1 MGYEYHLLFV
11 VKVFFFATSYFF
23 LRFTNIFF
31 CFPFFFFDFVLSF
44 YVNTSITYNPISVKK
59 ENNICKNGG
68 VINKADGV

>member
-31 CFPFFFFDFVLSF
+31 SFPFFFDFVLSF